1 MRRKQSAACLILTG
15 LLAAAIV
22 PVTLGCGGTSTTVT
36 LPSTSTTVA
45 VAPGGPSGS
54 SPVRFQVN
62 LTGSEVV
69 PPVDTSASGIFF
81 LYVEA
86 GPNGQYNISYE
97 LDVKD
102 IVDVTAAHI
111 HMAVKGAEG
120 PVIVTLFNGPAKT
133 GSFTGPL
140 AQGSILETDFTGP
153 MSGKTFA
160 DLTAAVL
167 AGETYVNV
175 HTKAYPNGE
184 LRGQIIVPTDGNTAT
199 GSGAEAT
206 TTSGIGASGY

>member
-1 MRRKQSAACLILTG
+1 LGLKRSIAHLILTG
-15 LLAAAIV
+15 LLATGIV
-22 PVTLGCGGTSTTVT
+22 SLLFGCGGTSATTT
-36 LPSTSTTVA
+36 TSTTSTTVA
-45 VAPGGPSGS
+45 VTPGGPVGS

-62 LTGSEVV
+62 LTGAEVV

-86 GPNGQYNISYE
+86 GPNGQYNVSYE
-97 LDVKD
+97 LDVRD

-111 HMAVKGAEG
+111 HMAAKGAEG
-120 PVIVTLFNGPAKT
+120 PVIVPLFDGPAKS
-133 GSFTGPL
+133 GSFTGAL
-140 AQGSILETDFTGP
+140 AQGSILEADFTGP
-153 MSGKTFA
+153 MAGKTFA

-184 LRGQIIVPTDGNTAT
+184 IRGQITVPTDASTAT
-199 GSGAEAT
+199 SSGAGTT